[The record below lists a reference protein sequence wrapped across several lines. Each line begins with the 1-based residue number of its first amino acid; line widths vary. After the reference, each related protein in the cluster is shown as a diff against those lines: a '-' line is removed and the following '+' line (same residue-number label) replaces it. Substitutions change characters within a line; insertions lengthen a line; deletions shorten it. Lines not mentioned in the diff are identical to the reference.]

1 LNGFSQALTTGGFC
15 YIRSCVSQI
24 LTAMSEPEKAL
35 QICIRYSPR
44 EQTANLI
51 EIVLDVLQTARFNV
65 SSKTMEFALFSFV

>member
-1 LNGFSQALTTGGFC
+1 
-15 YIRSCVSQI
+15 
-24 LTAMSEPEKAL
+24 MSEPEKAL